1 MIKNLEIEFGIARNE
16 DYRELKELN
25 RLTQSLQIQQNLNRK
40 LLNELDPIV
49 TNAEEE
55 IGIERDNQSQL
66 LMDKVQAIVPP

>member
-66 LMDKVQAIVPP
+66 LMDKVQARVPP